1 MYKDICIKM
10 PVRND
15 HEKNMCI
22 RCKKTGHTA
31 ARCFEKM
38 KETCKRCGQ
47 PGHWVSECQAVR
59 LTK

>member
-1 MYKDICIKM
+1 M

-22 RCKKTGHTA
+22 RCKRIGHTA